1 MKIINNNNKRFYFL
15 SIAALAVLSA
25 YPLVNGVRMAVI
37 NSANGVLEPE
47 QYAKYV
53 VPYAAICVAIL
64 FFAALAPVFQK
75 LKRIAFPIGIAAA
88 YGVFFAVGRYF
99 ESMEIRVA
107 GMTLIDPATL
117 STIPD
122 AAEEIAEAA
131 GVAEAADVSGMNLI
145 DAPALSLAPDAAA
158 GIIGAAGGAE
168 AGDIIELDLWQAVLC
183 IASPDIQ
190 QQSLTYKMQDTYY
203 YVMDDPS
210 YKVHYYL
217 ISLVLIT
224 MVCGLV
230 YGIAK
235 AIRNNDATKTKPI
248 LLRGVS
254 TAVLVALCVFA
265 NMTAF
270 FRQADPIQTPLA
282 SFLTGLFFVMLGAT
296 VGVYAGSYLLG
307 KGKKIG
313 IGAPVLLSLCVT
325 VMMYIGEAV
334 MMNANL
340 YRFGTGW
347 FFTGLPDVV
356 LAPADIMIVLLAGV
370 ATWLILVAARKRET
384 AEPVNIKLTDI
395 A

>member
-1 MKIINNNNKRFYFL
+1 MKIINNNNKKFYFL
-15 SIAALAVLSA
+15 SLAALAVLSA

-37 NSANGVLEPE
+37 NTANGVLEPE

-53 VPYAAICVAIL
+53 VPYTAICVAIL
-64 FFAALAPVFQK
+64 FFAALLPVFQK
-75 LKRIAFPIGIAAA
+75 LKRTAFPAGIAAA
-88 YGVFFAVGRYF
+88 YGLFFTVGSYF
-99 ESMEIRVA
+99 ESMQISVA
-107 GMTLIDPATL
+107 DMTLIDTNTL
-117 STIPD
+117 SP
-122 AAEEIAEAA
+122 
-131 GVAEAADVSGMNLI
+131 VAEAA
-145 DAPALSLAPDAAA
+145 
-158 GIIGAAGGAE
+158 E
-168 AGDIIELDLWQAVLC
+168 AIDIIELDLWQAVLC

-217 ISLVLIT
+217 ISLILIT

-296 VGVYAGSYLLG
+296 VGVFAGSYMLG
-307 KGKKIG
+307 KDKHVGV
-313 IGAPVLLSLCVT
+313 GAPVLLSLCVT
-325 VMMYIGEAV
+325 VLMYVGEAV
-334 MMNANL
+334 MMKGNL

-347 FFTGLPDVV
+347 FFTGLPDIV
-356 LAPADIMIVLLAGV
+356 LAPVDILIVLLAGA
-370 ATWLILVAARKRET
+370 ATWLVLRTARKRET
-384 AEPVNIKLTDI
+384 VKPTNHELIDTA
-395 A
+395 